1 MRRLLLLTVL
11 LAGTLAVPA
20 AGASGQPGPVADCNA
35 HGQLTHAYS
44 AAQLRSG
51 LNTMPADIKEYTDC
65 YDVIQRQLLGQLG
78 KPEPGAAPAPSSDSS
93 SGGSFLPTPVIVV
106 LVVLILVAAGFGALA
121 LRRRSAAGGGDDA

>member
-20 AGASGQPGPVADCNA
+20 AWASGQPGPVADCNA
-35 HGQLTHAYS
+35 HGQLTHSYS

-78 KPEPGAAPAPSSDSS
+78 KPEPGAAPSSDSS
-93 SGGSFLPTPVIVV
+93 SGGSFLPIPVIVV